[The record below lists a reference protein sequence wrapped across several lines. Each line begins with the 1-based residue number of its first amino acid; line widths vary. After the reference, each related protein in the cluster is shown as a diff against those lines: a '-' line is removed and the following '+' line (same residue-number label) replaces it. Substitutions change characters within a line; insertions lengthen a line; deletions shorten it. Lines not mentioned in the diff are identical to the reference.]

1 MAVLGLHCC
10 VGSSLVARSSGFRL
24 VVVHGLFI
32 AVASLFAETG
42 SQTSVVAACELSS
55 CGTWA

>member
-10 VGSSLVARSSGFRL
+10 VGSSLVARSRGYRL

-32 AVASLFAETG
+32 AAASLCAETG
-42 SQTSVVAACELSS
+42 SQT
-55 CGTWA
+55 G